1 MSEGSFH
8 CTFLEGDAAASN
20 SKDITKEGR
29 KGGDAR
35 QNSKQNYEMDWGLK
49 RFIAT
54 TQLEK
59 SWNHNS

>member
-1 MSEGSFH
+1 MLLLPSVR
-8 CTFLEGDAAASN
+8 ASP
-20 SKDITKEGR
+20 KRAR